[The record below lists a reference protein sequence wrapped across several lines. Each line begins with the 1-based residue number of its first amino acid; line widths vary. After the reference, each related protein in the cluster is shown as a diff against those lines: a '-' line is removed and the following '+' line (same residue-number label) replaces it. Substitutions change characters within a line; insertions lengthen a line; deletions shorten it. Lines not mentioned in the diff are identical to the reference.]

1 MVRFN
6 TSQLRIGLLIGCLA
20 AFVAGPAS
28 AETLYAQKGQVKVTI
43 DKSPLSKAVATLET
57 GDAVEVLEKSDRH
70 YKVRAPNGKSGWV
83 FKFKLSDEKPGGG
96 KGGSGALSLL
106 TGESTIAAREAR
118 SGGSIRGLKE
128 ASGAYATYAKN
139 KKIVPAHKLA
149 VDRMDQLTIT
159 REELIQFQREG
170 SVGEFAGGG
179 Q

>member
-1 MVRFN
+1 MPRLITNHMHIV
-6 TSQLRIGLLIGCLA
+6 LLVGCLA
-20 AFVAGPAS
+20 AFAAGPVS
-28 AETLYAQKGQVKVTI
+28 AETMYAQKGQVKVTE
-43 DKSPLSKAVATLET
+43 DKSPLSKAVATLEA
-57 GDAVEVLEKSDRH
+57 GDPVEVLEKSDRH

-128 ASGAYATYAKN
+128 VSEAYAKN
-139 KKIVPAHKLA
+139 KKIDPAHKLA
-149 VDRMDQLTIT
+149 VDRMDQLVIT
-159 REELIQFQREG
+159 RDEMIQFQKEG